1 MQDQDAK
8 DAKADLAH
16 DAIASPGR
24 PGASFEVFGKVQD
37 AGAFVSIER
46 PAVLA
51 RIHDEARTAAITS
64 HADVSQGWLE
74 SSRKASRES
83 LLFGDESARK
93 ELPRTFQRISAK
105 QARSQAGFLLSTPYA
120 TSLSSRFPQ
129 LTHMAQAVLIR
140 EPAQAGRPGRAINPR
155 AAKS

>member
-51 RIHDEARTAAITS
+51 S
-64 HADVSQGWLE
+64 VGN
-74 SSRKASRES
+74 
-83 LLFGDESARK
+83 
-93 ELPRTFQRISAK
+93 
-105 QARSQAGFLLSTPYA
+105 
-120 TSLSSRFPQ
+120 
-129 LTHMAQAVLIR
+129 
-140 EPAQAGRPGRAINPR
+140 EPGS
-155 AAKS
+155 AAKVISHG